1 MSRLDKHYIDD
12 RRQFQNAL
20 LLLKDISEIEN
31 EETALILDRLT
42 YAIFGIALMP
52 KNEVSITTLECLA
65 KLYLQVKEI
74 HGDWIFY
81 PDVKDIINKT
91 YDMVKQVLP
100 LKVGIKKASSI
111 LRKQLINVPFRNGIE
126 LGVISEI
133 IDLKNTPY
141 LKEDLPSY
149 SRLGLGYH
157 SDKVVNEE
165 WQLLSDAFYL
175 LVMAKE
181 QYEKMCEYKDKLPGI
196 KTENHLLELTNIN
209 SNVCTYCRT
218 SVVSFYAFF
227 EAFIN
232 GIGLNYL
239 YYHHS
244 SLTPEDI
251 FMLQGKDKTGNR
263 YLKSETKIESLQ
275 RIIAKKVKYKTNNSQ
290 QLKDQTF
297 ISLFKK
303 MQEKRDVAMHYSK
316 IKGEIMFSPQEWM
329 DEAFE
334 VSKLVVEASRKLW
347 EACYPQFGH
356 YPYYLKELNYKY
368 LLDRTKERII
378 G

>member
-1 MSRLDKHYIDD
+1 MDKRYLDDQQ
-12 RRQFQNAL
+12 QFQNTL

-31 EETALILDRLT
+31 EETALIFDRLT

-52 KNEVSITTLECLA
+52 KNEVSIATLECLA

-74 HGDWIFY
+74 HGNWIFY
-81 PDVKDIINKT
+81 PDVIDIINKT
-91 YDMVKQVLP
+91 YDMVKQALP
-100 LKVGIKKASSI
+100 LKVGIEKASSI
-111 LRKQLINVPFRNGIE
+111 LRKQLINDPFRNGIE
-126 LGVISEI
+126 LGIISEI

-157 SDKVVNEE
+157 SNKVVNEE
-165 WQLLSDAFYL
+165 WQLLYDAFYL
-175 LVMAKE
+175 LIMAKE
-181 QYEKMCEYKDKLPGI
+181 QYEKMYVYTDKSLEI
-196 KTENHLLELTNIN
+196 NTEGRVLELTNIN
-209 SNVCTYCRT
+209 SNVCIYCRT
-218 SVVSFYAFF
+218 SIVSFYAFF

-239 YYHHS
+239 FYNHS
-244 SLTPEDI
+244 SLIPEDI
-251 FMLQGKDKTGNR
+251 FVLQGKDKTGNR
-263 YLKSETKIESLQ
+263 YLKSEVKIEALQ
-275 RIIAKKVKYKTNNSQ
+275 RIIAKKVKYKTNNAQ

-329 DEAFE
+329 DEAF
-334 VSKLVVEASRKLW
+334 
-347 EACYPQFGH
+347 
-356 YPYYLKELNYKY
+356 
-368 LLDRTKERII
+368 
-378 G
+378 